1 LSELPTGISP
11 DKAEEIDYRQGTK
24 GTKKTNR
31 RLRRF
36 EYDFFYLRNLRNL
49 RLSHLLFFTS
59 GLFSLLNRRTTLITV
74 APVENPLTPAASR
87 RSSGPAIATAAIFV
101 GIFVVYFVLDCR
113 RITQGHF
120 GDFRHFYYA
129 ARALL
134 DGADLY
140 TSGTGGY
147 IYPPLIALLYTPI
160 AKLPYETAA
169 VVMLA
174 INCILAASAIRLAA
188 GEFAD
193 RFDLPAGP
201 ALIWSIALLGA
212 VLDIDKVRNEIQ
224 MLQTNA
230 LMLMMFV
237 LALRWLDRRPL
248 LAGIALG
255 VVFNIKYLS
264 LAMLPYLIVRRRWKT
279 LGAFVASAVGF
290 AFLPA
295 MVDGWQANLRSLRIA
310 FGGLLHMVGAG
321 AGEQANVEDIT
332 AMFSSSITS
341 AMARLS
347 EGGLPMSVVLLLV
360 AAIALATLGIVIFLY
375 RREGFS
381 LFRWPVADE
390 QTRQPYRGIVGLEW
404 AGLVTAALVF
414 SPQTNTR
421 HLFLA
426 LLVTVPTAA
435 LLLGGRGKRGR
446 TILALATIIAFLG
459 FILPPG
465 RRPVTQQ
472 SASYRWTAVGGA
484 CWCLLM
490 LFLTMLSEGLRQ
502 LRTKY
507 P

>member
-1 LSELPTGISP
+1 VETLLDNRQSEIQS
-11 DKAEEIDYRQGTK
+11 KRW
-24 GTKKTNR
+24 
-31 RLRRF
+31 
-36 EYDFFYLRNLRNL
+36 
-49 RLSHLLFFTS
+49 
-59 GLFSLLNRRTTLITV
+59 
-74 APVENPLTPAASR
+74 TPAAV
-87 RSSGPAIATAAIFV
+87 AAAVVFV
-101 GIFVVYFVLDCR
+101 GIFVLYFLLDCR

-134 DGADLY
+134 DGTDLY

-147 IYPPLIALLYTPI
+147 IYPPLIAFLYTPI

-169 VVMLA
+169 FVMLA

-188 GEFAD
+188 GEFVD
-193 RFDLPAGP
+193 RFGLAADP

-212 VLDIDKVRNEIQ
+212 ILDVDKIRNELQ

-237 LALRWLDRRPL
+237 LALRWLDRLPR

-279 LGAFVASAVGF
+279 LGAFVLSAVGF

-295 MVDGWQANLRSLRIA
+295 IVDGWQANLRSLHVA
-310 FGGLLHMVGAG
+310 FGGLLHMVGVG

-341 AMARLS
+341 SMARLS
-347 EGGLPMSVVLLLV
+347 EGGLPMSIVLLLM
-360 AAIALATLGIVIFLY
+360 AAIALAMLGVVIFLY

-381 LFRWPVADE
+381 LFRSPPACE
-390 QTRQPYRGIVGLEW
+390 QTRQPYRGLVGLEW

-426 LLVTVPTAA
+426 LLVTVGTAA
-435 LLLGGRGKRGR
+435 LLLGGRWSRGR
-446 TILALATIIAFLG
+446 TILSLAAILAFLG

-465 RRPVTQQ
+465 QRPVTPR

-490 LFLTMLSEGLRQ
+490 LYLAMLSEGLRQ
-502 LRTKY
+502 LKTKY

>member
-1 LSELPTGISP
+1 
-11 DKAEEIDYRQGTK
+11 
-24 GTKKTNR
+24 
-31 RLRRF
+31 
-36 EYDFFYLRNLRNL
+36 
-49 RLSHLLFFTS
+49 
-59 GLFSLLNRRTTLITV
+59 
-74 APVENPLTPAASR
+74 
-87 RSSGPAIATAAIFV
+87 
-101 GIFVVYFVLDCR
+101 
-113 RITQGHF
+113 
-120 GDFRHFYYA
+120 
-129 ARALL
+129 
-134 DGADLY
+134 
-140 TSGTGGY
+140 
-147 IYPPLIALLYTPI
+147 LIALLYTPI
-160 AKLPYETAA
+160 ARLPYETAGF
-169 VVMLA
+169 VMLG

-188 GEFAD
+188 GEFAY
-193 RFDLPAGP
+193 RFSLSAAP

-212 VLDIDKVRNEIQ
+212 VLDIDKIRNELQ

-248 LAGIALG
+248 LAGLALG
-255 VVFNIKYLS
+255 LIFNIKYLS
-264 LAMLPYLIVRRRWKT
+264 LAMLPYLILRRRWKT
-279 LGAFVASAVGF
+279 LGAFVFSAFGF

-295 MVDGWQANLRSLRIA
+295 IVDGWQANLRSLHVA

-360 AAIALATLGIVIFLY
+360 MAIALATLGIVIFLY
-375 RREGFS
+375 QREGFS
-381 LFRWPVADE
+381 LFRWPAASE
-390 QTRQPYRGIVGLEW
+390 QAHQPYRGIVGLEW

-426 LLVTVPTAA
+426 LLVTVGTAA
-435 LLLGGRGKRGR
+435 LLLGGQWSRGR
-446 TILALATIIAFLG
+446 TILSLAAILAFLG

-465 RRPVTQQ
+465 QRPVTLR
-472 SASYRWTAVGGA
+472 SASFRWTAVGGA

-490 LFLTMLSEGLRQ
+490 LYLTMLSEGLRQ
-502 LRTKY
+502 LKTKY

>member
-1 LSELPTGISP
+1 L
-11 DKAEEIDYRQGTK
+11 
-24 GTKKTNR
+24 
-31 RLRRF
+31 
-36 EYDFFYLRNLRNL
+36 
-49 RLSHLLFFTS
+49 
-59 GLFSLLNRRTTLITV
+59 SLLAKSTHPSYHDP
-74 APVENPLTPAASR
+74 AVENSLIPAARQRFNLS
-87 RSSGPAIATAAIFV
+87 AIAIAAVFV
-101 GIFVVYFVLDCR
+101 GIFAVYFILDCR

-169 VVMLA
+169 FVMLA
-174 INCILAASAIRLAA
+174 INCVLAASAIRLLA
-188 GEFAD
+188 GEFVD
-193 RFDLPAGP
+193 RFGLPAVP
-201 ALIWSIALLGA
+201 TLIWSIALLGA
-212 VLDIDKVRNEIQ
+212 VLDVDKIRNELQ

-237 LALRWLDRRPL
+237 LALRWLDRRPI

-264 LAMLPYLIVRRRWKT
+264 LAMVPYLIVRRRWKT
-279 LGAFVASAVGF
+279 LSAFVLSAFGF

-295 MVDGWQANLRSLRIA
+295 VVDGWQANLRSLHVA

-347 EGGLPMSVVLLLV
+347 EGGLPMSVVLLIV
-360 AAIALATLGIVIFLY
+360 MGIALATLGIVIFLY

-381 LFRWPVADE
+381 LFQWPNARG
-390 QTRQPYRGIVGLEW
+390 QTLQPYRGIVGLEW

-426 LLVTVPTAA
+426 LMVTVPTAA
-435 LLLGGRGKRGR
+435 LLLSGRWDRGR
-446 TILALATIIAFLG
+446 MILAAATLLAFLG

-465 RRPVTQQ
+465 RRPVTPQ

-502 LRTKY
+502 LKAKY
-507 P
+507 R